1 MQPVDN
7 LIISGSSD
15 NVNSPFIGP
24 PAHPATLSGVCVIV
38 GLYTLKKVRF
48 QYVPVMPTRG
58 GNVCFRKNR
67 TFLTGRDYDRNAAK
81 SDISSRF
88 KRRVEDHRR
97 SKGRLALLS
106 RPVTRQ
112 EVADHRNAA
121 IVGGVVGYPPG
132 FHNDIDYL
140 APLIL

>member
-1 MQPVDN
+1 
-7 LIISGSSD
+7 
-15 NVNSPFIGP
+15 VNG
-24 PAHPATLSGVCVIV
+24 
-38 GLYTLKKVRF
+38 KF
-48 QYVPVMPTRG
+48 QYKQDESEWRGLCPVFPKADINQKRG
-58 GNVCFRKNR
+58 
-67 TFLTGRDYDRNAAK
+67 YDQNAAK

>member
-1 MQPVDN
+1 MT
-7 LIISGSSD
+7 GK
-15 NVNSPFIGP
+15 GCT
-24 PAHPATLSGVCVIV
+24 PAVYWLNAFVL
-38 GLYTLKKVRF
+38 
-48 QYVPVMPTRG
+48 
-58 GNVCFRKNR
+58 
-67 TFLTGRDYDRNAAK
+67 DAAK

>member
-48 QYVPVMPTRG
+48 QYKLEVD
-58 GNVCFRKNR
+58 
-67 TFLTGRDYDRNAAK
+67 TGKIKVLLVGD
-81 SDISSRF
+81 SR
-88 KRRVEDHRR
+88 H
-97 SKGRLALLS
+97 
-106 RPVTRQ
+106 
-112 EVADHRNAA
+112 
-121 IVGGVVGYPPG
+121 
-132 FHNDIDYL
+132 
-140 APLIL
+140 